1 MARSKL
7 ATRALRACC
16 LTACLVQPTAWAASR
31 CATLDADARR
41 LGTRIAGCEAGR
53 VVAGKGRLVLH
64 TAPAVHCQT
73 EKLFVIPGD
82 KLIAYTEY
90 AGYTAVLYLHP
101 KTGRE
106 ADGWVASSRLSPTGT
121 GIAPCP

>member
-1 MARSKL
+1 MRRVPL
-7 ATRALRACC
+7 ALSLALLGC
-16 LTACLVQPTAWAASR
+16 LIGANAHAGATCEALSR
-31 CATLDADARR
+31 EAFR
-41 LGTRIAGCEAGR
+41 LGSRIDGCRAGR
-53 VVAGKGRLVLH
+53 VVAGKGRLVFH